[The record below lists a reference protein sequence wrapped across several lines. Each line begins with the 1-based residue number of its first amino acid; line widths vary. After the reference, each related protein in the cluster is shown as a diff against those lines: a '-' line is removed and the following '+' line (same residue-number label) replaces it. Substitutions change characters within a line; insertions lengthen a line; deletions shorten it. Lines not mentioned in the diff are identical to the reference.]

1 MFSSQ
6 TQIKSLEEKISI
18 LTNKNRELQTG
29 YNNSLETLGR
39 MALHANLLEKEFI
52 HLREKYES
60 LLEENKL
67 LTECSSSPPVRQ
79 RAYESFSSDSQRAD
93 HEKEYKKPF
102 SSDRQ
107 TAYEPF
113 SSDGQT
119 AYEPFSSDGQRP
131 YEKEYNETF
140 CKPEDHEKEEFKDNS
155 NTEKRSIYDF
165 AIPLSAIESGY
176 ITRQTNA
183 LSSDIE
189 NESLVK
195 SNIRRSNRNKK

>member
-102 SSDRQ
+102 SSN
-107 TAYEPF
+107 
-113 SSDGQT
+113 GQT
-119 AYEPFSSDGQRP
+119 AYEPFSSNGQRP

-140 CKPEDHEKEEFKDNS
+140 CKPEDHHKEEIKDNS

>member
-52 HLREKYES
+52 NLREKYES

-107 TAYEPF
+107 
-113 SSDGQT
+113 
-119 AYEPFSSDGQRP
+119 RP

-140 CKPEDHEKEEFKDNS
+140 CKPEDHEKEEIKDNS

>member
-102 SSDRQ
+102 SSDGQRP
-107 TAYEPF
+107 YEPF
-113 SSDGQT
+113 SSNGQT
-119 AYEPFSSDGQRP
+119 AYQ
-131 YEKEYNETF
+131 KEYNETF
-140 CKPEDHEKEEFKDNS
+140 CKPEDHQKEEIKDNS

>member
-18 LTNKNRELQTG
+18 LTNKNRELQNG

-79 RAYESFSSDSQRAD
+79 RAYESFSSNDERPY
-93 HEKEYKKPF
+93 EKEYKKPF

-119 AYEPFSSDGQRP
+119 AYQ
-131 YEKEYNETF
+131 KEYNETF